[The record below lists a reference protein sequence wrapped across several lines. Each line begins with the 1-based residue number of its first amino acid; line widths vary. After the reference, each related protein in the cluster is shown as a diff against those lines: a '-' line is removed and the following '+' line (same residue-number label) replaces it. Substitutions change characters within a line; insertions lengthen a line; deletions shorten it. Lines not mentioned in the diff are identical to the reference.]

1 MSLAKDQRHISPSVG
16 KRKSSWR
23 KGCLAALVLLAVLAV
38 LPLAWRALVKGH
50 YADRIFA
57 RDGLVEGPAQDRVAI
72 VFGAAVYP
80 GGRLSQVLRDRV
92 DTAISLYQ
100 QGAVK
105 RILFSGDGL
114 ANRGSE
120 PQAMMA
126 YALARGVAAEDVM
139 LDDGGRRTYDSCYRA
154 SHEFGVTSAVL
165 VTQAFHLPR
174 ALFICSRLGVSAV
187 GVAADMRLYR
197 AANWYEARET
207 AATVVALVD
216 VARRRSPPEL
226 VYPPRLD

>member
-1 MSLAKDQRHISPSVG
+1 MPLSEDMRRTSHSDGRPVVT
-16 KRKSSWR
+16 WR
-23 KGCLAALVLLAVLAV
+23 KGCLGVLAMLTVMAAL
-38 LPLAWRALVKGH
+38 PFAWRAIVKSH
-50 YADRIFA
+50 YDDRIFA
-57 RDGLVEGPAQDRVAI
+57 RDGLVERMTQDRVAI

-80 GGRLSQVLRDRV
+80 AGRLSQVLRDRV
-92 DTAISLYQ
+92 DTAIALYQ

-105 RILFSGDGL
+105 SILFTGDGL
-114 ANRGSE
+114 ASRGSE

-126 YALARGVAAEDVM
+126 YALARGVAPEDVM
-139 LDDGGRRTYDSCYRA
+139 LDHGGRRTYDSCYRA
-154 SHEFGVTSAVL
+154 NHELGVTSAVL

-174 ALFICSRLGVSAV
+174 ALFICSRLGISAV

-207 AATVVALVD
+207 AATLVALVD

-226 VYPPRLD
+226 VYPPRFD